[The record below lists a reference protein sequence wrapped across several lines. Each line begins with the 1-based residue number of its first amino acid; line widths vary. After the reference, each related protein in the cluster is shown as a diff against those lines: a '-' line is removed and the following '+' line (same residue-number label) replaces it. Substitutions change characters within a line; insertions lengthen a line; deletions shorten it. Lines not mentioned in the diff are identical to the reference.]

1 MELEQARV
9 DFSNLQKRISA
20 FNHAAE
26 LIYFDGETVAPAG
39 TGDNRALALE
49 IINEEL
55 LRLKS
60 GPETLELVEFLE
72 ANKDWLS
79 VRERKS
85 MDFLLKEIRRKKNI
99 PPEVYGRYGA
109 LLSEARAAWH
119 TARAENDFKILAPK
133 LEQIV
138 EMLREFAKYN
148 VPDKD
153 PYDYCLEQYEE
164 GLTVETFD
172 EIFASIK
179 EEIPPLLR
187 EIKSK
192 PQVDDTC
199 LKGDFLEEEM
209 QELAV
214 YILDLI
220 GIDLNQVGLTRAEHP
235 FTISL
240 GSHYDERI
248 ATRYSSNNLASSL
261 YTFLNQGG
269 HALYETGQADNL
281 AYTVLDGAA
290 SLSLTESQGRFY
302 ENIIGRS
309 RSFIEYIYPDLVEL
323 FPIPI
328 GEYSTE
334 DIYRAVNK
342 VEPNFSRIGAD
353 ELTYN
358 LHVMVRYELEKA
370 MIRGEL
376 SVKDL
381 KDAWNQ
387 KYKEYLGVDVPDDKR
402 GVLQDIHWAFG
413 SFGYFPLY
421 VLGNAFSAQITE
433 KMGEDFNIYDYV
445 EEGDFKLI
453 NFWNQEKIWKYGGL
467 FNSKEIM
474 ERYVG
479 TPVSG
484 DPYIKY
490 LKNKY
495 TEIYQL

>member
-1 MELEQARV
+1 MELERARV
-9 DFSNLQKRISA
+9 DFANLQKRICA

-26 LIYFDGETVAPAG
+26 LIYFDGETAAPPG
-39 TGDNRALALE
+39 TADNRAQALE

-60 GPETLELVEFLE
+60 GPESLELLDYLSE
-72 ANKDWLS
+72 NKDWLS
-79 VRERKS
+79 VKERRS
-85 MDFLLKEIRRKKNI
+85 LEFLLKEVRRKKNI

-109 LLSEARAAWH
+109 LLSEARSAWH
-119 TARAENDFKILAPK
+119 IAREENDFTLLAPK
-133 LEQIV
+133 LDQIV
-138 EMLREFAKYN
+138 GMQREFAHYN

-164 GLTVETFD
+164 AIDSEDFD
-172 EIFASIK
+172 ALFNSIK
-179 EEIPPLLR
+179 EEIPPLLKEIR
-187 EIKSK
+187 EK
-192 PQVDDTC
+192 PQIDDSC
-199 LKGDFLEEEM
+199 LKGNFSEESL
-209 QELAV
+209 QELCV

-220 GIDLNQVGLTRAEHP
+220 GINLNQVGLTKAEHP

-248 ATRYSSNNLASSL
+248 ATRYSSNNLGTVL
-261 YTFLNQGG
+261 YTILNQGG

-290 SLSLTESQGRFY
+290 SLGLTESQGRFY
-302 ENIIGRS
+302 ENVIGRS
-309 RSFIEYIYPDLVEL
+309 RSFIEYIYPEIVEL
-323 FPIPI
+323 FPIPL
-328 GEYSTE
+328 GDYSPME
-334 DIYRAVNK
+334 IYRAVNR
-342 VEPNFSRIGAD
+342 VEAGPIRINTD

-358 LHVMVRYELEKA
+358 LHVLVRYELEKA